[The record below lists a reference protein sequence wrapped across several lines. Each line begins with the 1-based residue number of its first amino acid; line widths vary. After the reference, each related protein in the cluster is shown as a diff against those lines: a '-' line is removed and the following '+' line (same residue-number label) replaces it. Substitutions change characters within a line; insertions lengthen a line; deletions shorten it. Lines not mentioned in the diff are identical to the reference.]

1 MAAGT
6 IQTRNASVYWSS
18 ARVPKT
24 RNVSI
29 DMGSDFVEDTAHGD
43 TNRSFAP
50 LFSNFNASVTGL
62 YYTGVI
68 ASGNP
73 AHIISC
79 ALNAT
84 SANWSIYIGGT
95 HTYFGGSGYV
105 SVDNVGAPY
114 DDFAPFEFTVRPIG
128 SVSHYAATP

>member
-6 IQTRNASVYWSS
+6 IQTRHASVYWST
-18 ARVPKT
+18 ARVDKT

-29 DMGSDFVEDTAHGD
+29 DMGSEFAEDTAHGD

-62 YYTGVI
+62 YKTGVV
-68 ASGNP
+68 AAGAHS
-73 AHIISC
+73 HIISC

-84 SANWSIYIGGT
+84 SATFSIYIGGT
-95 HTYFGGSGYV
+95 HTYFTGSGYV
-105 SVDNVGAPY
+105 SVDDVGAPY
-114 DDFAPFEFTVRPIG
+114 DDFAPFGFSIRPIG
-128 SVSHYAATP
+128 AVTHYAATP